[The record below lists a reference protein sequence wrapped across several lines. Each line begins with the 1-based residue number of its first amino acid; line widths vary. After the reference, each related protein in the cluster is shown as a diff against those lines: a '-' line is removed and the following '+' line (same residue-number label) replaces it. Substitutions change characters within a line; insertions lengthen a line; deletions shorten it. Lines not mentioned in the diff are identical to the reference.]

1 MLNKK
6 KVYSIQEF
14 IQYLDEKNIKKT
26 DKQVGILLKDRK
38 FNPILVAV
46 TGSLLHY
53 SVALADASSATGKI
67 SVAGNTIF
75 GICKEATFWICLIMC
90 AIEIV
95 KALMNG
101 DTKSVSKVIAK
112 YIVAYGAI
120 YLLPWSFN
128 LIKDIFG

>member
-1 MLNKK
+1 MLSKER
-6 KVYSIQEF
+6 VYSIKEF
-14 IQYLDEKNIKKT
+14 IEYLDEKNIKKV
-26 DKQVGILLKDRK
+26 DRQVREFLRDRK
-38 FNPILVAV
+38 LNPILIGI
-46 TGSLLHY
+46 TGSLFHY
-53 SVALADASSATGKI
+53 SVAYANTSIATGKI
-67 SVAGNTIF
+67 ATAGQTLF
-75 GICKEATFWICLIMC
+75 GICQEAAFWICLIMC

>member
-38 FNPILVAV
+38 FKPILVAV
-46 TGSLLHY
+46 TGNLLHY

-75 GICKEATFWICLIMC
+75 GICKEAAFWICLIMC